1 MVSNKAI
8 VNEET
13 DPYLIIKKLKAD
25 IVALKAEIEFLKG
38 EAVRAQQRHMHTR
51 PARYPLTNLPLC
63 RATKRSLTRPL
74 VSWRRL
80 VESTYTCRTLSSV

>member
-51 PARYPLTNLPLC
+51 PARSPLTNLPLC

-74 VSWRRL
+74 VS
-80 VESTYTCRTLSSV
+80 